1 MSTLD
6 PPPTPRSVRVFV
18 FLPKLPGPDRKQ
30 QAGQIM
36 NFWQENNHSESQEDT
51 EDDEEGSS
59 EGMDMDT

>member
-1 MSTLD
+1 
-6 PPPTPRSVRVFV
+6 
-18 FLPKLPGPDRKQ
+18 
-30 QAGQIM
+30 M